1 MSTAAP
7 VNTAAPVST
16 AASATAAAPT
26 SVAASAGPTA
36 PASTADTTRTTALA
50 SAATSAGARPPAADA
65 GHGQQTSGAEPSQI
79 YGPDDPAYGPP
90 APGWYQRGEEQAPRT
105 ENVSAAAESPEQPSA
120 VRGPFEPLRLDGQQA
135 AGEPHEQ
142 TAGDQPEEPDLPDFL
157 DFGPPTDPEGGT
169 LGDLRDMYLTAEAIT
184 PARLE
189 RHFDEL
195 LEKQRKLISEYF
207 KESAG
212 LSADEASSGSAAPFG
227 FDSADSLAALRGEL
241 RST

>member
-1 MSTAAP
+1 VSA
-7 VNTAAPVST
+7 AAPVS
-16 AASATAAAPT
+16 AADSATAAAPT
-26 SVAASAGPTA
+26 SVAAPAGTTA
-36 PASTADTTRTTALA
+36 PASTADTARTTTPAR
-50 SAATSAGARPPAADA
+50 AATAAGARPLAAADA
-65 GHGQQTSGAEPSQI
+65 GRGQQASGAEPSQI

-105 ENVSAAAESPEQPSA
+105 ENVSVAAESAEQPSA
-120 VRGPFEPLRLDGQQA
+120 VRGPFEPLRLVGQQA
-135 AGEPHEQ
+135 ADEPGEQ
-142 TAGDQPEEPDLPDFL
+142 TAGDQPEEPDVPDFL
-157 DFGPPTDPEGGT
+157 DFGPPTDPEAGT

-212 LSADEASSGSAAPFG
+212 LSVDESSSGSAAPFG
-227 FDSADSLAALRGEL
+227 FDSANSLAALRGEL